1 MLPGI
6 PEHGHGYP
14 TPQQQP
20 HDSLTDFSR
29 VLHVYAVF
37 LLRALP
43 RAYYDAQPV

>member
-20 HDSLTDFSR
+20 HDTLTDFSR

-37 LLRALP
+37 LSHTIP
-43 RAYYDAQPV
+43 CAYPDAQPV